1 MEDLATKVLPLVQT
15 LVPGFLMTMI
25 FYWLSESPKPSQFER
40 SIQALIGTAIISL
53 VVTAIKW
60 GLFYLGHHWFVL
72 GEWSNTIETTWAV
85 SLAVVLGFGLSFA
98 ANHDTLY
105 QIARDSGLTSRASY
119 REWVYAFR
127 KFPSRGVV
135 LNFLDGRRLF
145 GYPLV
150 WPTDPKDGH
159 FLMQYP
165 AWIVDDD
172 YVDASGVEFLLVSNV
187 DVLFVEFLNRPENTR

>member
-15 LVPGFLMTMI
+15 LVPGFIMTMI

-53 VVTAIKW
+53 VVAGIKW
-60 GLFYLGHHWFVL
+60 GLFYVGHHWFIV
-72 GEWSNTIETTWAV
+72 GDWSSTVETTWAV
-85 SLAVVLGFGLSFA
+85 GIAVIIGFGLSYA

-105 QIARDSGLTSRASY
+105 RIARDKGLTSRASY
-119 REWVYAFR
+119 REWIYAFR
-127 KFPSRGVV
+127 KFPGRAVV

-159 FLMQYP
+159 FMMQYP
-165 AWIVDDD
+165 AWIVDDE
-172 YVDASGVEFLLVSNV
+172 YVDSPGVEFLLVCNV
-187 DVLFVEFLNRPENTR
+187 DVYFVEFLIPPEN